1 MKSWKEIKKID
12 IHAHAVA
19 FRGFT
24 PPYFA
29 DQPESVF
36 IAAEQV
42 IAFYDQLGIEKGVLL
57 PITSPEGMVTPMPSE
72 NCKYLADKY
81 PDRFIWFCNV
91 DPRAYPNTKECDLT
105 QFINFYKSIGAK
117 GVGEITAHM
126 DANDPK
132 VMKLFAACQACD
144 MPALIHISVSYARE
158 YGIYDEI
165 GLPRIENILK
175 TFPNLKLIGHSQ
187 AFWAEISGDVTE
199 ELRGEYPEGKVVEG
213 GALVRLM
220 RTYPNLY
227 CDLSAGSGANAMM
240 RDEEFAVKFL
250 EEFADRI
257 LYGCDICH
265 TTNTGNQFKLRDFLD
280 KLVEE
285 GKLSEE
291 NYRKIARENAIR
303 ILKLEE

>member
-1 MKSWKEIKKID
+1 MPCKTNIQKID
-12 IHAHAVA
+12 VHAHANA
-19 FRGFT
+19 FGDFYPLHTDGNPNSRFVT
-24 PPYFA
+24 
-29 DQPESVF
+29 
-36 IAAEQV
+36 AEQV
-42 IAFYDQLGIEKGVLL
+42 ISFYDKLGIEKGVLL
-57 PITSPEGMVTPMPSE
+57 PIASPEGQPSPMPSE
-72 NCKYLADKY
+72 SCKYLADKY
-81 PDRFIWFCNV
+81 PDRFVWFCNV
-91 DPRAYPNTKECDLT
+91 DPRAFPNQKDGDLARL
-105 QFINFYKSIGAK
+105 IRYYKNLGAK
-117 GVGEITAHM
+117 GVGEITALL

-132 VMKLFAACQACD
+132 VMNLFAACEECD
-144 MPALIHISVSYARE
+144 MPALIHIATSYDFG
-158 YGIYDEI
+158 YGIYDEL

-187 AFWAEISGDVTE
+187 AFWAEISGDLTE

-250 EEFADRI
+250 EEFSDRI

-265 TTNTGNQFKLRDFLD
+265 SDNTHPFRFRDFLD

-291 NYRKIARENAIR
+291 TYRKIARENAIR
-303 ILKLEE
+303 ILKLED